1 MNYILFD
8 GPTRNSLLPFTFT
21 KPVSEIRVGVM
32 TIKEKWEKL
41 LGSTLTYLTEEYLE
55 AKYPMVEFD
64 ENVYIDASVMPT
76 KELATEISFIAENQM
91 LMRNDDMIAFFAS
104 KNQEEVDFESY
115 EVIEFKEELFKIE
128 TKSDIFSHNY
138 QAINDDFQLLTENRS
153 SVDLSDTNTII
164 GPAENVF
171 LEAGAAVECVVINAT
186 EGPVY
191 IGEDAVV
198 MEGSLL
204 RGPIAIGEKAVVKM
218 GAKIYSG
225 TTIGPNCTVGGEI
238 KNVVFFGNSN
248 KGHDGYLGNSVVGE
262 WCNFGADTNVS
273 NMKNN
278 HSEVSVWDYAE
289 DGFMSSGLKFCGLFL
304 GDYSKLGINTMI
316 NTGTVIG
323 VSSNVFGSG
332 FPDKFIPSFSWGGK
346 ESLVEYK
353 IDKALNDAKKMR
365 ALKKKTFEDKDQKIL
380 EAIFE
385 ETKTYRP

>member
-8 GPTRNSLLPFTFT
+8 GPTRDNLLPFTFT
-21 KPVSEIRVGVM
+21 KPVSEIRVGVL

-41 LGSTLTYLTEEYLE
+41 LGCTLTYVTEEYLE
-55 AKYPMVEFD
+55 SKYPMVEFD
-64 ENVYIDASVMPT
+64 ENVYIDASVLPT
-76 KELATEISFIAENQM
+76 KELATEISFLSESQM

-104 KNQEEVDFESY
+104 KNQEEVNFESY
-115 EVIEFKEELFKIE
+115 EVVEFAKELPRIV
-128 TKSDIFSHNY
+128 TKSDIFSLNY
-138 QAINDDFQLLTENRS
+138 QAIKDDFELLTENRT

-164 GPAENVF
+164 GSKKDVF
-171 LEAGAAVECVVINAT
+171 IEAGAIVECVVINAT

-191 IGEDAVV
+191 IDKNAVI

-204 RGPIAIGEKAVVKM
+204 RGPIVIGESAVVKM
-218 GAKIYSG
+218 GAKIYGG

-278 HSEVSVWDYAE
+278 HSEVSVWDYAK
-289 DGFMSSGLKFCGLFL
+289 DDFMSSGLKFCGLFL

-316 NTGTVIG
+316 NTGSVVG

-353 IDKALNDAKKMR
+353 IDKALNDAKKMC
-365 ALKKKTFEDKDQKIL
+365 ALKKMTFDKKDQKIL
-380 EAIFE
+380 EFIFK
-385 ETKTYRP
+385 ETKSYRS